1 MPPSSAAGFTRRP
14 STPPSRLLPR
24 RVVAFVVLG
33 PQVLLQGQLSLAFS
47 LIPVSL
53 LANCAPS
60 WTVTTLLDLAADLL
74 PPIVDDQEPRRGAT
88 FRQAAHCKE
97 FSENLA

>member
-33 PQVLLQGQLSLAFS
+33 LQVLLQGQLSLAFS

-60 WTVTTLLDLAADLL
+60 WTATLLDSLFSL
-74 PPIVDDQEPRRGAT
+74 PSVVDDQEPRRGAT

>member
-33 PQVLLQGQLSLAFS
+33 PQVLLQGQLSLA
-47 LIPVSL
+47 
-53 LANCAPS
+53 
-60 WTVTTLLDLAADLL
+60 AALQL
-74 PPIVDDQEPRRGAT
+74 RLRRLVRCTREREGKNIAGAT
-88 FRQAAHCKE
+88 NEERSRE
-97 FSENLA
+97 FHFHER